1 MSTFTHFSKHAV
13 ERVDLRTSLSASE
26 VSRLLNNG
34 VYVNTGKYPVFNREH
49 LLFYSDIDKSCFVAV
64 RDCISGT
71 VVTILP
77 LTYQSNL
84 AWKISEQ
91 DQQTAQRLWQEF
103 EDTREKEPEV
113 IIRPKTFHVY
123 VQYLNNENKVK
134 TIKVF
139 SILGTEFD
147 GEINQLY
154 SSDIFTKR
162 LGEIATGV
170 KEPIKEVISLKIK
183 KGSRG
188 QPFFIPL

>member
-1 MSTFTHFSKHAV
+1 MSIFTHFSKHAV
-13 ERVDLRTSLSASE
+13 DRVDLRTSLSSAE
-26 VSRLLNNG
+26 VSRLLDNG

-49 LLFYSDIDKSCFVAV
+49 LLFYSNVDNACFVAV

-91 DQQTAQRLWQEF
+91 DQLAAQKLWQEF
-103 EDTREKEPEV
+103 EETCNNKQELV
-113 IIRPKTFHVY
+113 SVPKNFHVY
-123 VQYLNNENKVK
+123 VQYVNDQNKVK
-134 TIKVF
+134 TLKVF
-139 SILGTEFD
+139 SVLGTEFD
-147 GEINQLY
+147 GEIDQLY

-162 LGEIATGV
+162 LGEIGITAQ
-170 KEPIKEVISLKIK
+170 EPIKEVISLKIK
-183 KGSRG
+183 KGAKG